1 MEDWEVFPKR
11 EDSMHDLPGTL
22 GRGGEL
28 SALSDLLEGK
38 AKPWA
43 ELVGLSDREGFR
55 AAVGGVWLTTARQAE
70 GENKKQP
77 AGASTQER
85 REE

>member
-11 EDSMHDLPGTL
+11 EDSMDDLPGTL

-28 SALSDLLEGK
+28 SALSDLFEGK

-43 ELVGLSDREGFR
+43 ELFGGNGGDGFC
-55 AAVGGVWLTTARQAE
+55 AAVGGVWLTTAGQTE
-70 GENKKQP
+70 GEN
-77 AGASTQER
+77 E
-85 REE
+85 